1 MMSFNVPLVSFTSP
15 LQLYRIHKRDAL
27 QNFKSIRDIC
37 YENVH
42 YADNLKKKLELWVIF
57 SCFFQIIIFNTRM
70 VSYWYSC
77 LMLIISGNTFIHI
90 LTTSA
95 KYELRVDLET
105 IKGQKTYAIYKTFT
119 LGDAASQYQLTV
131 HNYSGTAGNL

>member
-1 MMSFNVPLVSFTSP
+1 
-15 LQLYRIHKRDAL
+15 
-27 QNFKSIRDIC
+27 
-37 YENVH
+37 
-42 YADNLKKKLELWVIF
+42 
-57 SCFFQIIIFNTRM
+57 M